1 MSFTDPIG
9 DLLTR
14 LRNAARARHSTV
26 TIPGSTLKRRV
37 AEILRDEGFVDSV
50 EWLDEGPQGTL
61 TVRLRYESPRRP
73 AIAGLRRESKPSLRR
88 YVGKDEIPFVMGGLG
103 VAILSTSK
111 GVLTD
116 QQARKAGVGGELICT
131 VW

>member
-1 MSFTDPIG
+1 MSLTDPVG
-9 DLLTR
+9 DMLAR
-14 LRNAARARHSTV
+14 IRNAARARHATL

-37 AEILRDEGFVDSV
+37 AEILRDEGYVESV
-50 EWLDEGPQGTL
+50 EWKDEGPQGAL
-61 TVRLRYESPRRP
+61 VIKLRYEGPRRP
-73 AIAGLRRESKPSLRR
+73 AIVGMRRESRPSIRR
-88 YVGKDEIPFVMGGLG
+88 YVAKDEIPFVMGGLG
-103 VAILSTSK
+103 IAILSTSK